1 MTGNPLLAFDL
12 GAESGRAILG
22 RFDGE
27 RLELE
32 ELHRFPTGGTAV
44 LDRLYWD
51 VLRLHDGIKQG
62 LRAAAGAGIASV
74 GVDTWGVDFG
84 LLAADGTLLDN
95 PRHYRDPRTD
105 GVLGRALE
113 RVPRERVFAA
123 TGVQLLPIN
132 TLFQLLSMQEQ
143 SAPQLGA
150 AHRLLMMADLLHYFL
165 TGEQVCEFTNATT
178 TQLYDP
184 RQGRW
189 STELFEAF
197 GLPQGILPEIVPPAT
212 RIGPLLE
219 TVSRDCGLA
228 SGIPVVA
235 PATHDTGAAVAA
247 VPAEGPD
254 FAYISS
260 GTWSLMG
267 AELQAPDLS
276 PDALRCNFT
285 NEGGVGGTFRF
296 LKNIMGL
303 WLVQECRRTWS
314 AEGRNL
320 SYDELTRAAAEA
332 PGFGPL
338 VDPDDGRF
346 LPPGDMPGRVVAF
359 CRETGQAVPAGVG
372 AVIRCLLESLAL
384 KYRWVLERLEEVLG
398 RRLEPVHV
406 VGGGIRNALLCQL
419 TADATGRPVV
429 AGPAE
434 ATAIG
439 NLLVQALGLG
449 RIGSVEDIRA
459 VARASCEP
467 RTFAPDGDHGRWEE
481 AYGRFRGLLPESPP
495 ASKG

>member
-1 MTGNPLLAFDL
+1 MTGDPLLAFDL

-22 RFDGE
+22 RFDGG

-32 ELHRFPTGGTAV
+32 ELHRFPTGATAV
-44 LDRLYWD
+44 FDRLYWD
-51 VLRLHDGIKQG
+51 VLRLHEEIRRG
-62 LRAAAGAGIASV
+62 LTAAAGAGISSV

-84 LLAADGTLLDN
+84 LLAADGSLLDN
-95 PRHYRDPRTD
+95 PRHYRDPRTE
-105 GVLGRALE
+105 GVLERALE
-113 RVPRERVFAA
+113 RVSRERLFAA

-132 TLFQLLSMQEQ
+132 TLFQLLAMQEQ

-150 AHRLLMMADLLHYFL
+150 AHGLLMMADLLHYFL
-165 TGEQVCEFTNATT
+165 TGEQVCEFSNATT
-178 TQLYDP
+178 TQFYDP
-184 RQGRW
+184 RRRRW

-197 GLPQGILPEIVPPAT
+197 GLPHRILPEIVPPGT
-212 RIGPLLE
+212 RIGPLLD
-219 TVSRDCGLA
+219 TVARDCGLA

-267 AELQAPDLS
+267 AELGAPDLS
-276 PDALRCNFT
+276 AGALRYNFS

-303 WLVQECRRTWS
+303 WLVQECRRTWAAAGRDLSYGELARS
-314 AEGRNL
+314 AE
-320 SYDELTRAAAEA
+320 EA
-332 PGFGPL
+332 PAFGPL

-346 LPPGDMPGRVVAF
+346 LPPGDMPGRVAAF
-359 CRETGQAVPAGVG
+359 CRETGQPEPAGEG
-372 AVIRCLLESLAL
+372 AVVRCVLESLAL

-406 VGGGIRNALLCQL
+406 VGGGIRNTLLCQL

-449 RIGSVEDIRA
+449 RLGSVGDIRA
-459 VARASCEP
+459 VVRASFEP
-467 RTFAPDGDHGRWEE
+467 RTFTPSGDDGRWDE
-481 AYGRFRGLLPESPP
+481 AYGRFRALLPEDP
-495 ASKG
+495 AAAGG